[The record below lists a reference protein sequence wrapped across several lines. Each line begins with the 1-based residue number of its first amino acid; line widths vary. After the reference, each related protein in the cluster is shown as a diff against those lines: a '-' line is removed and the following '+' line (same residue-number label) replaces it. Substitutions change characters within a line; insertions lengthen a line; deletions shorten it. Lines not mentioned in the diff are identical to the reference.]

1 MYKLL
6 PSGRIVCLSIHGE
19 VKVEKERGKNGQLS
33 IAAIA
38 RCKSRYFVEGA
49 VLGSREWVNEVID
62 GLKGGYLS
70 LDRKSGSSKP
80 KGRLEKSGLWSLRRL
95 NED

>member
-1 MYKLL
+1 ML
-6 PSGRIVCLSIHGE
+6 
-19 VKVEKERGKNGQLS
+19 VEKERGKNGQLS
-33 IAAIA
+33 IAEIA

-70 LDRKSGSSKP
+70 SDRKSGSSKP
-80 KGRLEKSGLWSLRRL
+80 KGRLKKSGLWSLRRL
-95 NED
+95 NEG